1 MKLYEKL
8 FSNLEEPLALL
19 ENLDVK
25 NNMTNSLVIYR
36 KYRPQVFAEVVGQ
49 EHLVKTLTYAISKGR
64 PAHAYLL
71 SGTRGVGKTTVARL
85 IAKALNCTDI
95 QNKYEPCNKCASCVS
110 ISQNSSVDLL
120 ELDAASHRGIDEA
133 KSLIESVKYPP
144 VSAKY
149 KVFIIDEVHML
160 TREAFNSLLKTLEE
174 PPEYAV
180 FILATTEPQKI
191 PQTIISR
198 CQYFELKRLTTEE
211 IIEKVKRILTSEKIK
226 MDSRSIKFIARGG
239 RGSLRDTESLLEQI
253 ISQSKKEIVWSD
265 LEEILGIVS
274 PEATRDYL
282 SMIFKKDTK
291 KALNF
296 IREIFERGKDMSQ
309 FNLQI
314 VDYLRLIVL
323 GRIDKTLLEIH
334 NLEGSEKDDIIELGK
349 LIQEKK
355 ALALIDVFSK
365 ANRDLGQ
372 YPSTDMSTELAT
384 IGAVEVLK

>member
-1 MKLYEKL
+1 MI
-8 FSNLEEPLALL
+8 
-19 ENLDVK
+19 
-25 NNMTNSLVIYR
+25 NSLVIYR
-36 KYRPQVFAEVVGQ
+36 KYRPQVFADVVGQ
-49 EHLVKTLTYAISKGR
+49 DHLVKTLTYAISKST
-64 PAHAYLL
+64 PAHSYLF
-71 SGTRGVGKTTVARL
+71 SGTRGVGKTTIARL

-95 QNKYEPCNKCASCVS
+95 QKKHEPCNKCSSCQA
-110 ISQNSSVDLL
+110 IAHNSSVDLL

-198 CQYFELKRLTTEE
+198 CQYFELKRLTVNQ
-211 IIEKVKRILTSEKIK
+211 IIQKIKRILDSEKIK
-226 MDSRSIKFIARGG
+226 MDTRSIKFIARGG

-253 ISQSKKEIVWSD
+253 VSQSKKEITWTD
-265 LEEILGIVS
+265 LEEVLGIVS

-296 IREIFERGKDMSQ
+296 IREIFGRGKDMSQ

-314 VDYLRLIVL
+314 VDYLRLVVL
-323 GRIDKTLLEIH
+323 GRIDKTLLDIH
-334 NLEGSEKDDIIELGK
+334 NLEESEKTEIIELGK
-349 LIQEKK
+349 LIQENKV
-355 ALALIDVFSK
+355 LALIDIYSK
-365 ANRDLGQ
+365 SGRELGQ
-372 YPSTDMSTELAT
+372 YPSMEMSTELAT
-384 IGAVEVLK
+384 IGAVETLK